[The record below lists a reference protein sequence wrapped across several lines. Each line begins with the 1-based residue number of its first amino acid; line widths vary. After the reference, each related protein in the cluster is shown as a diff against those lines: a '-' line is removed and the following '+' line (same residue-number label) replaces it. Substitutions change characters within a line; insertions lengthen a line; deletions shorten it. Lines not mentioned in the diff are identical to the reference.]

1 MKQTSTSANA
11 RWTKYC
17 VSGVWKNVRY
27 GFGCYA
33 TDMSSGRTVALVG
46 NEPLALSRGDM
57 VRGQVVLSGDW
68 HGTPMYRMERY
79 VPAHDHVAVVRYMM
93 HNFYLSE
100 DVSDKIY
107 AILGGNAAY
116 DLITNTDSCMKRVR
130 GLFSTDESQALRSR
144 IREVRDTNAVKAT
157 YPFLPLSLT
166 ETLIAEYGTAAIVL
180 DKLDKDPYLV
190 AYRVK
195 GFSVT
200 HADRVFFSNNR
211 LSDDPVRTSG
221 LLLYA
226 LRMVLNEKG
235 DTYLNASDMG
245 EFTHWLDMACS
256 MSGKADAAK
265 YLSASFLATRVN
277 DLIDTETVM
286 REQDADGNWL
296 FCLRHMTD
304 LEHKIADYVREASQL
319 PPIYTGNGKAASKD
333 IDRFYRMKGIVDS
346 NGDAAVDGYQWMA
359 VENAL
364 LNRVSIITGG
374 PGRGK
379 TLVASC
385 ICSCWSQRMGGRIY
399 LTSYTGKATA
409 RLGEMVRGTDDER
422 VVCRTMSSLLYSST
436 VSPDSLNGCL
446 VIIDEMSMV
455 DTATMGK
462 FVDYLKGA
470 QVVIIGDANQLP
482 SIGNGQVLR
491 DLLDCGAFP
500 VTELVTCYR
509 SKGAMTLVQNG
520 DAIVEN
526 RLDDLAYDHSF
537 SWSTGASPF
546 DDIVQEYTGLLA
558 KGFEPSDVC
567 LLGAFKSE
575 KDPFSIVN
583 LNIRLRDKVNPN
595 GTEISNLKY
604 HGANIRVGD
613 RVIIVDN
620 LPEADAVNGDVGTL
634 ESYYGDSVVIALDKG
649 ADITLTRSD
658 FSSIELG
665 YALTVHKSQ
674 GSEYKRILLAV
685 SPRLSASWAANFATR
700 NLMYTAVTR
709 AKDAVTLFGSQDA
722 LRVCLANE
730 MAPRH
735 TRLCKF
741 IAEAMTKEDDG
752 EE

>member
-1 MKQTSTSANA
+1 MTETSKRVKP
-11 RWTKYC
+11 RWAKYR
-17 VSGVWKNVRY
+17 VTGVWNSQY

-33 TDMSSGRTVALVG
+33 TDMSSGRKVAVVG
-46 NEPLALSRGDM
+46 NEPLALSRGDV
-57 VRGQVVLSGDW
+57 VRGQVAFDKDW
-68 HGTPMYRMERY
+68 HGTPMFRMERY
-79 VPAHDHVAVVRYMM
+79 VPAYDRVAVVRYMRDT
-93 HNFYLSE
+93 FYLGE
-100 DVSDKIY
+100 VISDKIY
-107 AILGGNAAY
+107 ALLGGDVAY
-116 DLITNTDSCMKRVR
+116 DLITNTDSCIKRMR
-130 GLFSTDESQALRSR
+130 GLLSISEIQALRKR
-144 IREVRDTNAVKAT
+144 INEVRDTNAVKAA
-157 YPFLPLSLT
+157 YPFLSLSLT
-166 ETLIAEYGTAAIVL
+166 ETLIAEYGKAKYAL
-180 DKLDKDPYLV
+180 DKLNENPYSV
-190 AYRVK
+190 AFKVK
-195 GFSVT
+195 GFSMT
-200 HADRVFFSNNR
+200 HADRVFFANGHQ
-211 LSDDPVRTSG
+211 SDDPMRTTW

-226 LRMVLNEKG
+226 LRTVLNEKG
-235 DTYLNASDMG
+235 DTYLNASDAG
-245 EFTHWLDMACS
+245 EFAHWLDVACE
-256 MSGKADAAK
+256 MSGKAAATG

-277 DLIDTETVM
+277 DLVDTKMSV

-296 FCLRHMTD
+296 FCLRSMVNA
-304 LEHKIADYVREASQL
+304 ERRIADYVRDASQL
-319 PPIYTGNGKAASKD
+319 DPIYTGDGKTVARD
-333 IDRFYRMKGIVDS
+333 IDQFYRMRGIVDS
-346 NGDAAVDGYQWMA
+346 DGEAAVDGYQWMA

-364 LNRVSIITGG
+364 LNRVSVITGG

-409 RLGEMVRGTDDER
+409 RLGEMVKGTDDER
-422 VVCRTMSSLLYSST
+422 VICRTMSSLLMSKY
-436 VSPDSLNGCL
+436 VGPGSLDGCL

-455 DTATMGK
+455 DTATMGQ

-491 DLLDCGAFP
+491 DLLDCGVFP

-509 SKGAMTLVQNG
+509 SKGAMTLVRNG

-526 RLDDLAYDHSF
+526 RLDDLAYDNSF
-537 SWSTGASPF
+537 SWSRGTSPF
-546 DDIVQEYTGLLA
+546 DDIVREYTGLLA

-567 LLGAFKSE
+567 LLGAFKSD

-595 GTEISNLKY
+595 GTVIPGLKY
-604 HGANIRVGD
+604 HGTDIRVGD

-634 ESYYGDSVVIALDKG
+634 ESYYGDSVVITLDKG

-658 FSSIELG
+658 FPSIELG

-685 SPRLSASWAANFATR
+685 SPRLSAPWAANFATR

-735 TRLCKF
+735 TRLCEF
-741 IAEAMTKEDDG
+741 IAEAMAEEDD
-752 EE
+752 EEE